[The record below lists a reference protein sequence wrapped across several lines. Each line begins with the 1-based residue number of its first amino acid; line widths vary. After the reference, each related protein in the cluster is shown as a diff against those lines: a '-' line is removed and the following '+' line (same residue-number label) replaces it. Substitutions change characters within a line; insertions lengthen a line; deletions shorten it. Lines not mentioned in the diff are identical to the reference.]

1 MSEEKLD
8 RKPAPAPYA
17 AGTGSVPVGPDRAA
31 FERMS
36 YRERVAFKREDP
48 EGYALMKAAAFG
60 VPPPCG
66 GHLDITASCR

>member
-8 RKPAPAPYA
+8 CKQPKAPAPYA

-48 EGYALMKAAAFG
+48 EGYKAMKAA
-60 VPPPCG
+60 
-66 GHLDITASCR
+66 L

>member
-36 YRERVAFKREDP
+36 YRERVALKREDP
-48 EGYALMKAAAFG
+48 EGYKAMRES
-60 VPPPCG
+60 
-66 GHLDITASCR
+66 L

>member
-8 RKPAPAPYA
+8 RKSAPAPYA

-31 FERMS
+31 FEWMS

-48 EGYALMKAAAFG
+48 EGYALMKAA
-60 VPPPCG
+60 
-66 GHLDITASCR
+66 L

>member
-31 FERMS
+31 FGRMS

-48 EGYALMKAAAFG
+48 EGYALMKAA
-60 VPPPCG
+60 
-66 GHLDITASCR
+66 L